1 MFMPNNINILYEWV
15 RRNDGVNGL
24 QLVDQFQEY
33 FHHPK
38 GSALG
43 LLMSAQNIG
52 SLIALPMAPFVTDGY
67 GRRASIFLGGLIMMG
82 GVAWQG
88 MAPNLTHF
96 TLARGVIGFG
106 MSFSVNAAPL
116 LVTELAYPT
125 QRASLTAIYN
135 TMWYAGTIVAAWVT
149 FGTFRVPGSVW
160 SWRIPS
166 VLQGLPSLIQ
176 CILIWFCPES
186 PRWLLSKGRDQTAI
200 DILSKY
206 HGSGDM
212 YHPLV
217 EYEYEEIRAAI
228 VVEKSV
234 GNVSYWGLFSSPG
247 NRRRMRII
255 IALGLFSQWS
265 GNGLITSY
273 MNLILEGVG
282 VTSASK
288 KTLINGVMQLM
299 NLGMAILSALYVERV
314 GRRRLFLT
322 SNVGMLLTFSVWTA
336 TTAVYQQTGS
346 YAAALVSV
354 VFIFVFCIFYDFAY
368 TPILVTYVV
377 EILPF
382 RIRAK
387 GFAVLQFTITLALIF
402 NQYVNPVA
410 LARLGWKYY
419 FFYIG
424 WLLFELAFVFF
435 YLWETRGRTLEQT
448 AVLFDGSK
456 PNLDPLFIAEA
467 EAARASGKYDA
478 AIKDSKEF
486 RRNSGAKSPTSSA
499 SPTSPTSLKS
509 PTSLTSAKT
518 SQKASGSTGGVDIS
532 TYYEMKPT
540 ATGWAPV
547 YKGTGG
553 KR

>member
-1 MFMPNNINILYEWV
+1 MGQIANTY
-15 RRNDGVNGL
+15 RQVNGL

-33 FHHPK
+33 FHRPT

-43 LLMSAQNIG
+43 LLTSAQNIG
-52 SLIALPMAPFVTDGY
+52 SLIALPIAPYITDGL
-67 GRRASIFLGGLIMMG
+67 GRRASIFLGGLIMLG

-88 MAPNLTHF
+88 MAPDLMHF

-166 VLQGLPSLIQ
+166 ILQGLPSLIQ
-176 CILIWFCPES
+176 CLLIWFCPES
-186 PRWLLSKGRDQTAI
+186 PRWLLSKGRDQQAI

-217 EYEYEEIRAAI
+217 EYEYDEIRAAI
-228 VVEKSV
+228 VVERSV
-234 GNVSYWGLFSSPG
+234 GNVSYWSLFSSPG

-265 GNGLITSY
+265 GNGLISSY
-273 MNLILEGVG
+273 TNLILEGVG
-282 VTSASK
+282 ITSASK
-288 KTLINGVMQLM
+288 KTLINGVLQLM
-299 NLGMAILSALYVERV
+299 NLGMAALSALYVERA
-314 GRRRLFLT
+314 GRRKLFLT
-322 SNVGMLLTFSVWTA
+322 SNVGMLLTFSIWTA
-336 TTAVYQQTGS
+336 TMVVFQQNGS
-346 YAAALVSV
+346 YAAAMVAV
-354 VFIFVFCIFYDFAY
+354 VFIFIYYIFYDIAY

-387 GFAVLQFTITLALIF
+387 GFAVL
-402 NQYVNPVA
+402 
-410 LARLGWKYY
+410 
-419 FFYIG
+419 
-424 WLLFELAFVFF
+424 
-435 YLWETRGRTLEQT
+435 T
-448 AVLFDGSK
+448 AVLFDGSQ

-478 AIKDSKEF
+478 AVKDSKDL
-486 RRNSGAKSPTSSA
+486 RRNSEAKSPTSPKDFGRSFD
-499 SPTSPTSLKS
+499 TKS
-509 PTSLTSAKT
+509 PTSSKGCVGSFDTKT
-518 SQKASGSTGGVDIS
+518 PTTPQRASGSTGAID
-532 TYYEMKPT
+532 TRYYEMKPT

-547 YKGTGG
+547 YKN
-553 KR
+553 

>member
-1 MFMPNNINILYEWV
+1 ML
-15 RRNDGVNGL
+15 
-24 QLVDQFQEY
+24 
-33 FHHPK
+33 
-38 GSALG
+38 
-43 LLMSAQNIG
+43 
-52 SLIALPMAPFVTDGY
+52 
-67 GRRASIFLGGLIMMG
+67 G

-88 MAPNLTHF
+88 MAPNLMHF
-96 TLARGVIGFG
+96 ILARGVIGFG

-125 QRASLTAIYN
+125 QRAALTAIYN

-166 VLQGLPSLIQ
+166 ILQGLPSLIQ
-176 CILIWFCPES
+176 CLLIWFCPES
-186 PRWLLSKGRDQTAI
+186 PRWLLSKGRDQEAI
-200 DILSKY
+200 DTLSRY

-217 EYEYEEIRAAI
+217 EYEYDEIRAAI
-228 VVEKSV
+228 VIERSV
-234 GNVSYWGLFSSPG
+234 GNVSYWSLFSSPG

-265 GNGLITSY
+265 GNGLISSY
-273 MNLILEGVG
+273 TNLILQGVG
-282 VTSASK
+282 ITSASK
-288 KTLINGVMQLM
+288 KTLINGVLQLM
-299 NLGMAILSALYVERV
+299 NLGMAALSALYVERA
-314 GRRRLFLT
+314 GRRKLFLA

-336 TTAVYQQTGS
+336 TMVVFQQNGS
-346 YAAALVSV
+346 YPAAMVAV
-354 VFIFVFCIFYDFAY
+354 VFIFIYYIFYDIAY

-410 LARLGWKYY
+410 LARIGWKYY
-419 FFYIG
+419 LFYIG
-424 WLLFELAFVFF
+424 WLFFELAFVYF

-448 AVLFDGSK
+448 AVLFDGSQ

-478 AIKDSKEF
+478 AIKDSKEL
-486 RRNSGAKSPTSSA
+486 RRNSEAKSPTSSKDFA
-499 SPTSPTSLKS
+499 RSFDTKTPTSKDFTRSFDTKTPTSP
-509 PTSLTSAKT
+509 
-518 SQKASGSTGGVDIS
+518 QKASGSTGAIDPR
-532 TYYEMKPT
+532 YYEMKPT

-547 YKGTGG
+547 YRNPGE